1 MFYVASCQK
10 VFSKLAFLLKRPVTF
25 RPLINPFCSLENV
38 GSATFSTRWTP
49 TPTGR
54 TFFAFLLFGLCS
66 SGIWGLRAQA
76 ETAATDTEWQ
86 QAAALLDEI
95 EADTERTFTYQGE
108 TFLIREGLEY
118 ANTFLRGTDDYDPFC
133 TALMEAQLVQS
144 AEQGEL
150 FLQAAKL
157 LNAYAVKQGYENY
170 LEYSAWQYGMP
181 SDISQLTQRIQESLP
196 MTVRFL
202 SMHCG
207 WLLTPIEAEGIID
220 IPAFW
225 EQAAGMYGK
234 LSPEYQ
240 QLVEELAAS
249 DILEIQKVDTLS
261 VRSEVAFSGTSVM
274 YVLVSYRDE
283 LEFPMMA
290 MHELG
295 HYLHWK
301 SAQEPDVSKYYSIF
315 ETHSTAGVLLCAQ
328 DMEAYFRQLLGDQD
342 GAFATLRY
350 LVGAIMNLPS
360 VLTGYAFLQDVLLNP
375 EAYEPE
381 ELAALYLQKS
391 LEFGF
396 DGGFSEAYQMMHGAR
411 WTDEVIWTDK
421 PVYLA
426 AYGWGYLNSL
436 WMWYQQAQGID
447 MTEAYN
453 RLLQTALPDLPLET
467 FHRQMGL
474 PDLTND
480 EAFEGLD
487 DFVYGTLSSLYREVY
502 QEDPL

>member
-1 MFYVASCQK
+1 MERLLWQWKHGMRRGLCLF
-10 VFSKLAFLLKRPVTF
+10 LALTF
-25 RPLINPFCSLENV
+25 V
-38 GSATFSTRWTP
+38 
-49 TPTGR
+49 
-54 TFFAFLLFGLCS
+54 LCS
-66 SGIWGLRAQA
+66 SGIWGRRAQA
-76 ETAATDTEWQ
+76 ETAAPDAERQ
-86 QAAALLDEI
+86 QAMALLDEI
-95 EADTERTFTYQGE
+95 QADTERTFAYQGE
-108 TFLIREGLEY
+108 TFLIREGLKY

-133 TALMEAQLVQS
+133 TALMEAQLAQS

-150 FLQAAKL
+150 LLQAAEL
-157 LNAYAVKQGYENY
+157 LNAYAVRQGYPNY
-170 LEYSAWQYGMP
+170 LEYSARQYGMP
-181 SDISQLTQRIQESLP
+181 SDISQLTQRLTQSLP
-196 MTVRFL
+196 MTIRFL
-202 SMHCG
+202 FMHNG

-220 IPAFW
+220 MPAFW

-240 QLVEELAAS
+240 PLVEELAAS

-261 VRSEVAFSGTSVM
+261 ANSMVTSSGTSVTH
-274 YVLVSYRDE
+274 VLVSYRDE
-283 LEFPMMA
+283 LDFPMMA

-301 SAQEPDVSKYYSIF
+301 SVREPDVSNDYSII

-328 DMEAYFRQLLGDQD
+328 DMEAYYRQLLGDQD

-350 LVGAIMNLPS
+350 LAEAISILPD

-381 ELAALYLQKS
+381 DLAALYLQKS

-396 DGGFSEAYQMMHGAR
+396 DGGFSEAYQMMQGAS
-411 WTDEVIWTDK
+411 WTNEVLWLDK
-421 PVYLA
+421 PGYLA
-426 AYGWGYLNSL
+426 SYGLGFLNAL

-467 FHRQMGL
+467 FRRQMGL
-474 PDLTND
+474 PDLTDD

-487 DFVYGTLSSLYREVY
+487 DFVYGVLSSLYREVY

>member
-1 MFYVASCQK
+1 MES
-10 VFSKLAFLLKRPVTF
+10 LLWQWNHGMR
-25 RPLINPFCSLENV
+25 R
-38 GSATFSTRWTP
+38 
-49 TPTGR
+49 
-54 TFFAFLLFGLCS
+54 GLCLFLALTFVLCY
-66 SGIWGLRAQA
+66 SGIWGRRAQA
-76 ETAATDTEWQ
+76 ETVAPDTEWQ
-86 QAAALLDEI
+86 QAMALLDEM

-108 TFLIREGLEY
+108 TFLIREGLNY

-133 TALMEAQLVQS
+133 TALMEAQLAQS
-144 AEQGEL
+144 ADQGEL

-157 LNAYAVKQGYENY
+157 LNAYAVKQGYKNY

-181 SDISQLTQRIQESLP
+181 SDISQLTQRIAQSLP

-202 SMHCG
+202 FMRNG

-220 IPAFW
+220 MPAFW
-225 EQAAGMYGK
+225 EQAARMYGK

-240 QLVEELAAS
+240 QLVEELATS

-261 VRSEVAFSGTSVM
+261 ANSMVFSSGTSVT

-283 LEFPMMA
+283 LEFTLMA

-301 SAQEPDVSKYYSIF
+301 SVREPEVSNYYSII
-315 ETHSTAGVLLCAQ
+315 ETHSTAGALLCAQ

-350 LVGAIMNLPS
+350 LAEAITNLPG
-360 VLTGYAFLQDVLLNP
+360 VLMEYAFLQDVLLDP

-381 ELAALYLQKS
+381 DLAALYLQKS

-396 DGGFSEAYQMMHGAR
+396 DGGFSEAYQMMQGVS
-411 WTDEVIWTDK
+411 WTNEVLWLAK
-421 PVYLA
+421 PGYLA
-426 AYGWGYLNSL
+426 AYGWGNLNAL
-436 WMWYQQAQGID
+436 WMWYQQAQGRD
-447 MTEAYN
+447 AVEAYN
-453 RLLQTALPDLPLET
+453 RLLQTAIPDLPLET
-467 FHRQMGL
+467 FSRQMGL
-474 PDLTND
+474 PDLTDD

>member
-1 MFYVASCQK
+1 MLWQWKHGMRRGLCLF
-10 VFSKLAFLLKRPVTF
+10 LALTF
-25 RPLINPFCSLENV
+25 V
-38 GSATFSTRWTP
+38 
-49 TPTGR
+49 
-54 TFFAFLLFGLCS
+54 LCS
-66 SGIWGLRAQA
+66 SGIWERRAQA

-86 QAAALLDEI
+86 QAVALLDEI
-95 EADTERTFTYQGE
+95 QADTERTFTYQGE

-181 SDISQLTQRIQESLP
+181 SDISQLTQRIQQSLP

-202 SMHCG
+202 FTHNG

-220 IPAFW
+220 MPAFW

-249 DILEIQKVDTLS
+249 DILEIQKVDTFDAIS
-261 VRSEVAFSGTSVM
+261 MVTSYGTSVTR
-274 YVLVSYRDE
+274 VLVSYRDE
-283 LEFPMMA
+283 LDFPMMA

-295 HYLHWK
+295 HYLHRTIVR
-301 SAQEPDVSKYYSIF
+301 EPDVSNNFSIM

-328 DMEAYFRQLLGDQD
+328 DMEAYFRQLLGDQN
-342 GAFATLRY
+342 GAFAMLRY
-350 LVGAIMNLPS
+350 LAAAIMNLPS
-360 VLTGYAFLQDVLLNP
+360 VLTGYAFLREVLLNP

-381 ELAALYLQKS
+381 DLAALYLQKS

-396 DGGFSEAYQMMHGAR
+396 DGGFSEAYQMMQGAG
-411 WTDEVIWTDK
+411 WTAEVCWTIK
-421 PVYLA
+421 PGYLA
-426 AYGWGYLNSL
+426 AYGWGYLNAL
-436 WMWYQQAQGID
+436 WMWYQQAQGLD
-447 MTEAYN
+447 MVEAYN
-453 RLLQTALPDLPLET
+453 RLLETALPDLPLET
-467 FHRQMGL
+467 FRRQMGL
-474 PDLTND
+474 PDLTDD

-487 DFVYGTLSSLYREVY
+487 DFVYGILSGLYREVY